1 MSRRERPG
9 KHARAVMS
17 DRRWQPLSLAAR
29 AIWLGL
35 TDVGDVVPSIR
46 APGRAG
52 ATSDDIARYLAAD
65 AGAVRDALPSLV
77 QCGVLEPVG
86 SGYRLASY

>member
-1 MSRRERPG
+1 M
-9 KHARAVMS
+9 MS

-35 TDVGDVVPSIR
+35 TDIGDVVPAIR
-46 APGRAG
+46 APGRSG
-52 ATSDDIARYLAAD
+52 ATVDEIARYLGAD
-65 AGAVRDALPSLV
+65 IDAVRAAAPELV

-86 SGYRLASY
+86 TGYRLASY